1 MYKVARKLGSEEA
14 KRHNFLRLVEFGL
27 FRKIVHILSL
37 SKQNILISPLEGE
50 KKFLSELCELR
61 NFREGYKK
69 YKNSDRATKCAMT
82 CVGEKK
88 GKIKMNKNNLQQKQ
102 PSGLVTLSPA
112 VSSETNH
119 SPLTI
124 HHSLKRKVA
133 FTLAEVLVT
142 LVIIGIVAVMTLP
155 NIINNFREK
164 QLETAFKKT
173 NNVIMTAL
181 NETMA
186 EYGLEGLA
194 FKDLCPGYTTVSACR
209 QANNSYFSEINSYFL
224 SRFNIVRST
233 SNTFG
238 NALDRKY
245 IKVYNFMGKKVIDYG
260 GMYGMGAGNTP
271 WHSVN
276 FLNDGS
282 VVSAL
287 TFFYHGGSDGVAL
300 TFDTNGPYK
309 GPNRFG
315 YDIFIRTS
323 GSWYKPCSK
332 LEAGLE
338 GGNYNGRGCYEYA
351 QKDVSPDD
359 KTKTYW
365 KSLY

>member
-1 MYKVARKLGSEEA
+1 MHRGEDA
-14 KRHNFLRLVEFGL
+14 KRQSLLRLEL
-27 FRKIVHILSL
+27 FRKIKKILDL
-37 SKQNILISPLEGE
+37 IKRNILISPLERE
-50 KKFLSELCELR
+50 KKVLSELCVLR
-61 NFREGYKK
+61 NFREGF
-69 YKNSDRATKCAMT
+69 N
-82 CVGEKK
+82 
-88 GKIKMNKNNLQQKQ
+88 
-102 PSGLVTLSPA
+102 
-112 VSSETNH
+112 
-119 SPLTI
+119 
-124 HHSLKRKVA
+124 LKRSCLSALVPPYLSNFSDTDFSRFTSYFSRKRTA
-133 FTLAEVLVT
+133 FTLAEVLIT
-142 LVIIGIVAVMTLP
+142 LGIIGIVAAMTLP
-155 NIINNFREK
+155 NVINNFREK
-164 QLETAFKKT
+164 QLEAAFKKT
-173 NNVIMTAL
+173 NNVVMTSL

-194 FKDLCPGYTTVSACR
+194 FKDLCPGYTAVSACA
-209 QANNSYFSEINSYFL
+209 QANNSYFREINSYFL

-238 NALDRKY
+238 NALDRKS
-245 IKVYNFMGKKVIDYG
+245 IKVYNFMGKKVIEYG
-260 GMYGMGAGNTP
+260 GMYGMGSFNTP
-271 WHSVN
+271 WNSVN

-309 GPNRFG
+309 GPNRYG

-351 QKDVSPDD
+351 QKDVNPDD

>member
-1 MYKVARKLGSEEA
+1 MFLAAKQLGSEEA
-14 KRHNFLRLVEFGL
+14 KCDLGAKKQRCEDTNRQSLLRFEL
-27 FRKIVHILSL
+27 FRKIKKILDL
-37 SKQNILISPLEGE
+37 IKRNILIPSLERE
-50 KKFLSELCELR
+50 KKFNPLTK
-61 NFREGYKK
+61 REG
-69 YKNSDRATKCAMT
+69 SDSVITD
-82 CVGEKK
+82 
-88 GKIKMNKNNLQQKQ
+88 NLINM
-102 PSGLVTLSPA
+102 
-112 VSSETNH
+112 NH
-119 SPLTI
+119 SLFLDTVFSRFTS
-124 HHSLKRKVA
+124 HFSRKRTA
-133 FTLAEVLVT
+133 FTLAEVLIT
-142 LVIIGIVAVMTLP
+142 LGIIGIVAVMTLP
-155 NIINNFREK
+155 NVINNFREK
-164 QLETAFKKT
+164 QLEAAFKKT
-173 NNVIMTAL
+173 NNVVMTAL
-181 NETMA
+181 NETMS

-194 FKDLCPGYTTVSACR
+194 FKDLCPGYTTVSACA
-209 QANNSYFSEINSYFL
+209 QANNSYFNEINSYFL

-238 NALDRKY
+238 NALDRKS
-245 IKVYNFMGKKVIDYG
+245 IKVYNFMGKKVIEYG
-260 GMYGMGAGNTP
+260 GMYGMGSFNTP
-271 WHSVN
+271 WNSVN

-309 GPNRFG
+309 GPNRYG

-351 QKDVSPDD
+351 QKDVNPDD

>member
-1 MYKVARKLGSEEA
+1 MHRGEDA
-14 KRHNFLRLVEFGL
+14 KRQSLLRLISF
-27 FRKIVHILSL
+27 
-37 SKQNILISPLEGE
+37 SPLGE
-50 KKFLSELCELR
+50 RLEFVSELKRTYKFKRGVKFLGELNELR
-61 NFREGYKK
+61 NFREGYNLK
-69 YKNSDRATKCAMT
+69 YSCRNSNFNRRLYFLKNMLHHD
-82 CVGEKK
+82 
-88 GKIKMNKNNLQQKQ
+88 KNNKGRLGILAQ
-102 PSGLVTLSPA
+102 
-112 VSSETNH
+112 
-119 SPLTI
+119 
-124 HHSLKRKVA
+124 RKAA
-133 FTLAEVLVT
+133 FTLAEVLIT
-142 LVIIGIVAVMTLP
+142 LGIIGIVAVMTLP
-155 NIINNFREK
+155 NVINNFREK
-164 QLETAFKKT
+164 QLEAAFKKT
-173 NNVIMTAL
+173 NNVVMTAL

-194 FKDLCPGYTTVSACR
+194 FKDLCPGYTTVSACA
-209 QANNSYFSEINSYFL
+209 QANNSYFREINSYFL

-238 NALDRKY
+238 NALDRKS
-245 IKVYNFMGKKVIDYG
+245 IKVYNFMGKKVIEYG
-260 GMYGMGAGNTP
+260 GMYGMGSFNTP
-271 WHSVN
+271 WNSVN

-351 QKDVSPDD
+351 QKDVNPDD

>member
-1 MYKVARKLGSEEA
+1 MFLAAKQLGSEEA
-14 KRHNFLRLVEFGL
+14 KCDLDAKKQRCEDTNRQSLLRFEL
-27 FRKIVHILSL
+27 FRKIKKILDL
-37 SKQNILISPLEGE
+37 IKRNILISPLEGE
-50 KKFLSELCELR
+50 KKVLSELCVLR
-61 NFREGYKK
+61 NFREGF
-69 YKNSDRATKCAMT
+69 
-82 CVGEKK
+82 
-88 GKIKMNKNNLQQKQ
+88 NLKR
-102 PSGLVTLSPA
+102 SCLSALVPQYLSNFFD
-112 VSSETNH
+112 TNH
-119 SPLTI
+119 SPLTT
-124 HHSLKRKVA
+124 HNSLIPDTIFSRFTSHFSRKRTA
-133 FTLAEVLVT
+133 FTLAEVLIT
-142 LVIIGIVAVMTLP
+142 LGIIGIVAVMTLP
-155 NIINNFREK
+155 NVINNFREK
-164 QLETAFKKT
+164 QLEAAFKKT
-173 NNVIMTAL
+173 NNVVMTAL

-194 FKDLCPGYTTVSACR
+194 FKDLCPGYTTVSACA
-209 QANNSYFSEINSYFL
+209 QANNSYFNEINSYFL

-238 NALDRKY
+238 NALDRKS
-245 IKVYNFMGKKVIDYG
+245 IKVYNFMGKKVIEYG
-260 GMYGMGAGNTP
+260 GMYGMGPFNTP
-271 WHSVN
+271 WNSVN

-309 GPNRFG
+309 GPNRYG

-351 QKDVSPDD
+351 QKDVNPDD

>member
-1 MYKVARKLGSEEA
+1 MPRGEDA
-14 KRHNFLRLVEFGL
+14 KRQSLLRFEL
-27 FRKIVHILSL
+27 FRKIKKILDL
-37 SKQNILISPLEGE
+37 IKRNILISPLEGE
-50 KKFLSELCELR
+50 KKFLSELNELR
-61 NFREGYKK
+61 NFREGYNLK
-69 YKNSDRATKCAMT
+69 YSCRNSNFNRRLYFLKNMLHHD
-82 CVGEKK
+82 
-88 GKIKMNKNNLQQKQ
+88 KNNKGRLGILAQ
-102 PSGLVTLSPA
+102 
-112 VSSETNH
+112 
-119 SPLTI
+119 
-124 HHSLKRKVA
+124 RKAA
-133 FTLAEVLVT
+133 FTLAEVLIT
-142 LVIIGIVAVMTLP
+142 LGIIGIVAVMTLP
-155 NIINNFREK
+155 NVINNFREK
-164 QLETAFKKT
+164 QLEAAFKKT
-173 NNVIMTAL
+173 NNVVMTAL

-194 FKDLCPGYTTVSACR
+194 FKDLCSGYTTVSACA
-209 QANNSYFSEINSYFL
+209 QANNSYFREINSYFL

-238 NALDRKY
+238 NALDRKS
-245 IKVYNFMGKKVIDYG
+245 IKVYNFMGKKVIEYG
-260 GMYGMGAGNTP
+260 GMYGMGSFNTP
-271 WHSVN
+271 WNSVN

-351 QKDVSPDD
+351 QKDVNPDD

>member
-1 MYKVARKLGSEEA
+1 MFLAAKQLGSEEA
-14 KRHNFLRLVEFGL
+14 KCNLDAKTQRCEDANRQSLLRFEL
-27 FRKIVHILSL
+27 FRKIKKILDL
-37 SKQNILISPLEGE
+37 IRILVNNENILPRKE
-50 KKFLSELCELR
+50 LSVLVPQYLS
-61 NFREGYKK
+61 NFF
-69 YKNSDRATKCAMT
+69 D
-82 CVGEKK
+82 
-88 GKIKMNKNNLQQKQ
+88 
-102 PSGLVTLSPA
+102 P
-112 VSSETNH
+112 NH
-119 SPLTI
+119 SPLTFNF
-124 HHSLKRKVA
+124 SRKRTA
-133 FTLAEVLVT
+133 FTLAEVLIS
-142 LVIIGIVAVMTLP
+142 LGIIGIVAVMTLP
-155 NIINNFREK
+155 NVINNFREK
-164 QLETAFKKT
+164 QLEAAFKKT
-173 NNVIMTAL
+173 NNVVMTAL

-194 FKDLCPGYTTVSACR
+194 FKNLCPGYTTVSACA
-209 QANNSYFSEINSYFL
+209 QANNSYFNEINSYFL

-238 NALDRKY
+238 NALDRKS
-245 IKVYNFMGKKVIDYG
+245 IKVYNFMGKKVIEYG
-260 GMYGMGAGNTP
+260 GMYGMGPFNTP
-271 WHSVN
+271 WNSVN

-309 GPNRFG
+309 GPNRYG

-351 QKDVSPDD
+351 QKDVNPDD